1 MPQIQA
7 WAVQFPQ
14 KPCYVFPQSGEQLS
28 FEELHQRSLRTAWW
42 LIDQGL
48 QSGDH
53 IAVLMEN
60 HPSLFDIAWGAVR
73 AGLYFT
79 VISTH
84 LKPREVAYIL
94 ENSESRLFIASEHYA
109 ETAQAALE
117 LLPEGALSCFS
128 VHASGELPYPGFRQA
143 VEATPARSE
152 LPDRPAGRDLLY
164 SSGTTGMPKGVSKPL
179 VPQDQRHLP
188 DAEVAAWR
196 RNYGF
201 DEHAVYLSPAP
212 LYHAAPLRYSM
223 RVVEAGGTVV
233 ALRRFDPHDALGAI
247 QQFRITHSQWVP
259 TMFIRMLDLP
269 EQERQQYDLSS
280 LKVAIH
286 AAAPCPVHV
295 KRRMI
300 EWWGPI
306 IWEYYAGS
314 EGVGITTI
322 NSGDWLRKPGSV
334 GRSVLGQLHILDDEG
349 RELPTGE
356 VGLVYFSG
364 GPRFEYFNEPEKTR
378 SVYLTDDMAT
388 YGDLGHVD
396 EDGFLFL
403 SDRRTDL
410 IISGGVNIYP
420 QEIEDVL
427 LRHDAVADCAVIGVP
442 HPEFGEE
449 VKACVR
455 LHPGQAPGPV
465 LENALIGFCREH
477 LSNVKCPRTV
487 DFLEDLPRL
496 DNGKLPRRL
505 LKDRYREQAQQRQEA

>member
-7 WAVQFPQ
+7 WAAQFPQ
-14 KPCYVFPQSGEQLS
+14 KAAYVFPQTGDQLT
-28 FEELHQRSLRTAWW
+28 FDELHQKSLQAAWW

-48 QSGDH
+48 EPGDH

-60 HPSLFDIAWGAVR
+60 HPALFEIAWGAVR

-94 ENSESRLFIASEHYA
+94 ENSECRLFIASDRYA
-109 ETAQAALE
+109 ETAQGARE
-117 LLPEGALSCFS
+117 LVPDQSIACFSARGTGRLPWPDFHQAVQGTPPRNELPE
-128 VHASGELPYPGFRQA
+128 
-143 VEATPARSE
+143 
-152 LPDRPAGRDLLY
+152 RPAGRDLLY

-179 VPQDQRHLP
+179 TPIEERHLP

-201 DEHAVYLSPAP
+201 DEHAMYLSPAP

-223 RVVEAGGTVV
+223 RVVEAGGTTVV
-233 ALRRFDPHDALGAI
+233 LSRFDPHDALKAI
-247 QQFRITHSQWVP
+247 EDYRITHSQWVP

-269 EQERQQYDLSS
+269 EEERRRYDVSS

-295 KRRMI
+295 KHRMI

-306 IWEYYAGS
+306 ISEYYAGS
-314 EGVGITTI
+314 EGVGITI
-322 NSGDWLRKPGSV
+322 IHSEDWLRKPGSV
-334 GRSVLGQLHILDDEG
+334 GRAVLGKLHILDDDG
-349 RELPTGE
+349 RELPPGE
-356 VGLVYFSG
+356 VGMVYFSG
-364 GPRFEYFNEPEKTR
+364 GPRFEYYNEPEKTR

-388 YGDLGHVD
+388 YGDLGYVD

-442 HPEFGEE
+442 NAEFGEE

-455 LHPGQAPGPV
+455 LHPGYTPDAA
-465 LENALIGFCREH
+465 LEGELIAFCREH

-496 DNGKLPRRL
+496 ENGKLPRRL
-505 LKDRYREQAQQRQEA
+505 LKDRYREQAQKREEA